1 MPQGG
6 GGLPPCDRGAYAI
19 ACSHFGL
26 DIIKA
31 PHLVPFVYFVGAL
44 NIMARRA
51 NSVICSVSFISIC
64 ASYLSAA
71 AGIFFA
77 YATEALNPGR
87 SKCRENRDAFA

>member
-1 MPQGG
+1 MPGEGG
-6 GGLPPCDRGAYAI
+6 APPPRYRGVYAI

-44 NIMARRA
+44 NIMVRREK
-51 NSVICSVSFISIC
+51 SVICSVSFLSIC

-87 SKCRENRDAFA
+87 SKCRENLDAFT

>member
-1 MPQGG
+1 MLSPRY
-6 GGLPPCDRGAYAI
+6 RGAYAI

-31 PHLVPFVYFVGAL
+31 PPLVPFVYFVGAL
-44 NIMARRA
+44 NIMVRREK
-51 NSVICSVSFISIC
+51 SIICSVSFLFIC

-87 SKCRENRDAFA
+87 SKCRENLDAFA